1 MNLFS
6 KIKNRIK
13 REILLARHSLLSKTQ
28 KSVFTEEELRL
39 INDHRKDIKV
49 YDAVLFF
56 NELELLEIRLNI
68 LDPYVDFFVI
78 VECMETFSGIPK
90 KLYFKDNIERF
101 EKFRHKIVHHVVADE
116 KKFNDFW
123 SRESFQRESIKN
135 ALSDLR
141 DEDFC
146 FVSDV
151 DEIWNGEAIIDWRKN
166 DIYKFRQKMYAYYL
180 NNRSSE
186 KWAGTFA
193 AKWGVIKERSLNDM
207 RDAAKTNYTY
217 IKDGGWHFTNQGG
230 VDRIKTKIEA
240 YSHSEFNTPE
250 IKSEIEKKI
259 VDNKDFVGR
268 GFKFWIDGSEL
279 PTYLIKNREKYKG
292 FFR

>member
-1 MNLFS
+1 MNLLA
-6 KIKNRIK
+6 KIKR
-13 REILLARHSLLSKTQ
+13 RLVRYALLFWHALSSKTQ
-28 KSVFTEEELRL
+28 KTNFRASEIEAITEA
-39 INDHRKDIKV
+39 RKNIKV

-68 LDPYVDFFVI
+68 LDPYVNFFVI
-78 VECMETFSGIPK
+78 VECMETFSGLPK
-90 KLYFKDNIERF
+90 KLYFKDNIHRF
-101 EKFRHKIVHHVVADE
+101 EKFRHKIIHHVVSDE

-123 SRESFQRESIKN
+123 SRESFQRESIKD
-135 ALSDLR
+135 ALRNLR

-151 DEIWNGEAIIDWRKN
+151 DEIWNPSVVIDWRK
-166 DIYKFRQKMYAYYL
+166 DSIYKFHQKMYAYYL

-193 AKWGVIKERSLNDM
+193 AKWGVIKKRSLNDM
-207 RDAAKTNYTY
+207 RDAAKTSYVYVEN
-217 IKDGGWHFTNQGG
+217 GGWHFTNQGG
-230 VDRIKTKIEA
+230 ADRIKTKIES
-240 YSHSEFNTPE
+240 YSHSEFNTSE

-259 VDNKDFVGR
+259 AENKDFIGR
-268 GFKFWIDGSEL
+268 GFKFSVDDNEL
-279 PTYLIKNREKYKG
+279 PEYLIENKEKYPG